1 MLEKMEIESFSLQVI
16 KGENLS
22 GREYSEIL
30 TLCSG
35 AYRRDYRPF
44 MKTFHNTIHV
54 LGCINGQLVSH
65 ALWIT
70 RWLQYTTL
78 HPWRTAY
85 VEAVATE
92 ERYRKKGYASAVM
105 SRLAGEIKDYDIGG
119 LSTGSCSL
127 YARLG
132 WQLWR
137 GPLFIRTS
145 DGVIATPEEKG
156 VMVLVLSK
164 TPPLDLDTPLSAEWR
179 EGELW

>member
-1 MLEKMEIESFSLQVI
+1 MEIESLSLQVI

-30 TLCSG
+30 MLCSG
-35 AYRRDYRPF
+35 AYCKDYKPF
-44 MKTFHNTIHV
+44 MGIFHDTIHV
-54 LGCINGQLVSH
+54 LGHINGQLVSH

-70 RWLQYTTL
+70 RWLQCATL

-85 VEAVATE
+85 VEAVATD
-92 ERYRKKGYASAVM
+92 ERYRNKGYASAVM
-105 SRLAGEIKDYDIGG
+105 KKLAEEINDYDIGG

-145 DGVIATPEEKG
+145 NGMIPTPEEKG
-156 VMVLVLSK
+156 VMVLALPN